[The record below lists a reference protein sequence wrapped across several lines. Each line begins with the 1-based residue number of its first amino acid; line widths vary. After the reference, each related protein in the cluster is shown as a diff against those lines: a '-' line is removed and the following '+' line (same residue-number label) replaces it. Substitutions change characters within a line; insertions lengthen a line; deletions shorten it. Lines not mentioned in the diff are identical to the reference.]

1 MLEAFDLNLISGAEA
16 TRVKEICTEFLR
28 LLENPSWALGRASGV
43 PLYSKTGRTPQGNS
57 HNAASHFCS
66 LVKQERNNLICILV
80 LECCRPEQWDLWINT
95 VRSHFERI
103 ESDVFPVN
111 GALHQKFPFS
121 MVTVWI
127 FKTELRAVQR
137 VGVWFSRGWLTQ
149 PNWPCGTVTSQ
160 RDN

>member
-1 MLEAFDLNLISGAEA
+1 MNLISGAEA

-28 LLENPSWALGRASGV
+28 LLEKPSWALGRASGV
-43 PLYSKTGRTPQGNS
+43 ADRFRVPLYNKTGHTPQDNS
-57 HNAASHFCS
+57 RNAASHFCS
-66 LVKQERNNLICILV
+66 LVKQERNNVICILV
-80 LECCRPEQWDLWINT
+80 LECCRPERWDLWINT
-95 VRSHFERI
+95 VRSHFERS

-111 GALHQKFPFS
+111 GALRQKFRFS
-121 MVTVWI
+121 LVMVWI

-137 VGVWFSRGWLTQ
+137 VGVWFSREWLTQ